1 MSSFNFIYPI
11 QIRYGDLD
19 PQWHL
24 NNAHTVIL
32 FEQARTAYLV
42 ELELWNGRDFNQLGL
57 IVADIHI
64 SYKAP
69 VTLLQKVQ
77 IGVRTARIGTKSMVL
92 EYLLEDTDTRQVLA
106 TGETIMVAF
115 DYPTNQSIVVPD
127 DWREKIHRFEG
138 IPISSSQ

>member
-42 ELELWNGRDFNQLGL
+42 ELELWNGKDFNQLGL

-92 EYLLEDTDTRQVLA
+92 EYLLEDADTRQVLA

-138 IPISSSQ
+138 IH

>member
-1 MSSFNFIYPI
+1 MTTFNFYYPI

-32 FEQARTAYLV
+32 IEQARTSYLV
-42 ELELWNGRDFNQLGL
+42 KLGLWDGVDFDRLGL
-57 IVADIHI
+57 IVADVHV

-69 VTLLQKVQ
+69 VTLLQQVQ
-77 IGVRTARIGTKSMVL
+77 VGVRVARIGTKSLVMEYVL
-92 EYLLEDTDTRQVLA
+92 EDIDTKQILA

-115 DYPTNQSIVVPD
+115 DYPTNQSIPVPA

-138 IPISSSQ
+138 IT

>member
-1 MSSFNFIYPI
+1 MTTFNFHYPI

-32 FEQARTAYLV
+32 IEQARTAYLV
-42 ELELWNGRDFNQLGL
+42 KLELWDGKDFDRLGL
-57 IVADIHI
+57 IVADVHV

-69 VTLLQKVQ
+69 VTLLQQVQ
-77 IGVRTARIGTKSMVL
+77 VGVRVARIGTKSLVM
-92 EYLLEDTDTRQVLA
+92 EYALEDIDTGQVLA

-115 DYPTNQSIVVPD
+115 DYPTNQSIPVPP

-138 IPISSSQ
+138 IV

>member
-1 MSSFNFIYPI
+1 MRPFNFYYPI

-32 FEQARTAYLV
+32 IEQARTAYLV
-42 ELELWNGRDFNQLGL
+42 KLGLWNGKDFNQLGL
-57 IVADIHI
+57 IVADVHV

-69 VTLLQKVQ
+69 VTLLQQVE
-77 IGVRTARIGTKSMVL
+77 IGVRVARIGTKSLVM
-92 EYLLEDTDTRQVLA
+92 EYTLEDAGTRQVLA

-115 DYPTNQSIVVPD
+115 DYPTNQSITVPA
-127 DWREKIHRFEG
+127 DWREKIHQFEG
-138 IPISSSQ
+138 TE

>member
-1 MSSFNFIYPI
+1 MDTFNFYYPI

-32 FEQARTAYLV
+32 IEQARTAYLV
-42 ELELWNGRDFNQLGL
+42 KLELWNGTDFNQLGL
-57 IVADIHI
+57 IVADLHV

-69 VTLLQKVQ
+69 VTMLQQVQ
-77 IGVRTARIGTKSMVL
+77 IGVRVARIGTKSLVM
-92 EYLLEDTDTRQVLA
+92 EYALEDTGTKQVMA
-106 TGETIMVAF
+106 SGETIMVAF
-115 DYPTNQSIVVPD
+115 DYPTGQSIPVPA

-138 IPISSSQ
+138 IA